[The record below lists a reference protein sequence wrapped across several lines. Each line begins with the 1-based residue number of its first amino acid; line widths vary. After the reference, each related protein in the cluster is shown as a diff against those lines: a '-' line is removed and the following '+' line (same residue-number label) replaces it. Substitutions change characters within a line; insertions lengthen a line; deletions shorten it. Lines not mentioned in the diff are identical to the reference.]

1 MICLSKMTAEDNFKT
16 LCDLATN
23 LVGLPKGSL
32 SIRNRKIKYQVPR
45 AVVSMIARL
54 EDGTHR
60 ETIAKVLDRNRT
72 SINHYERT
80 HSANYSSFPYY
91 RDTFNKIYNAYVDI
105 KEAKKTFIDMY
116 NLKEH
121 LRKNGVRNSSNHQTT
136 IRITSGKFGTDIKV
150 SYRDFYNQLEI
161 CKLALQNYQHE
172 IEVI

>member
-1 MICLSKMTAEDNFKT
+1 MTAEDNFKT

-32 SIRNRKIKYQVPR
+32 SIKNRKIKYQVPR

-54 EDGTHR
+54 EDKTHR
-60 ETIAKVLDRNRT
+60 EVIAKVLDRNRT

-105 KEAKKTFIDMY
+105 KESKKTFIDMFH
-116 NLKEH
+116 LKDH
-121 LRKNGVRNSSNHQTT
+121 LRKNGVRNSAKHQTT
-136 IRITSGKFGTDIKV
+136 IRITSGKLRTNIKV

-161 CKLALQNYQHE
+161 CKLALQNYQHV